1 MASFRFNTDSSQFN
15 YISDVN
21 DTLPKRRP
29 CNPKV
34 YQSFQLSDQLKPAP
48 YHRLIKP
55 ALFKKYDTTSQIKY
69 LPGCIKRDNNEIN
82 DNINMSKKPTEK
94 RRESYQ
100 SKVQHDYRSNVAC
113 LPGSAIN
120 EMKIEPKSKR
130 TSVKNTSHD
139 IVNINAYDS
148 ATTPNTFNTSQR
160 RKYANTTKNL
170 FGESNSSINYTKPTT
185 GIRISE
191 NRNRSQFEFI

>member
-48 YHRLIKP
+48 YHRLIQP

-130 TSVKNTSHD
+130 TSVKNTR
-139 IVNINAYDS
+139 I
-148 ATTPNTFNTSQR
+148 
-160 RKYANTTKNL
+160 
-170 FGESNSSINYTKPTT
+170 SSLRWLISIRNFMKIL
-185 GIRISE
+185 IRISHI
-191 NRNRSQFEFI
+191 FIIPKVMKLKRLHLRALTKWYSHRKKRLLVM